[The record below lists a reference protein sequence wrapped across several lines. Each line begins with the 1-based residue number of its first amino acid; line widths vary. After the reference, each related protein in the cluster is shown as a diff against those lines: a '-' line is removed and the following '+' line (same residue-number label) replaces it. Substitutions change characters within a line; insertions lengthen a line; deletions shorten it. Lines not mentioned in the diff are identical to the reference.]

1 MNINKKKIVKYVS
14 AGILA
19 TTLISGIS
27 IGIYD
32 TNIDHT
38 KQLCPI
44 SSLPLIGNLHQAKS
58 MVSDLH
64 DQGYQI
70 VTCSFDTTEENP
82 LHVESISAYYD
93 YKPLDGLED
102 GMNVL
107 NNYAQKV
114 TLKK

>member
-1 MNINKKKIVKYVS
+1 M
-14 AGILA
+14 
-19 TTLISGIS
+19 
-27 IGIYD
+27 
-32 TNIDHT
+32 T
-38 KQLCPI
+38 K
-44 SSLPLIGNLHQAKS
+44 
-58 MVSDLH
+58 
-64 DQGYQI
+64 
-70 VTCSFDTTEENP
+70 VTYSFDATEENP